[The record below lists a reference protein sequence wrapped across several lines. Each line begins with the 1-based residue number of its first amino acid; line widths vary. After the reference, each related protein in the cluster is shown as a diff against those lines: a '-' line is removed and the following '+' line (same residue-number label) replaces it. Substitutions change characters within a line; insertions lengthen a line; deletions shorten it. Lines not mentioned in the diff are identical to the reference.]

1 MRRGVRVLG
10 PSAALLTLVAIVLAS
25 GFLVGESSAEL
36 EAQVFTSRPY
46 RLRLVVPR
54 GWRATDQPSY
64 PGFLLWMLRNKPEG
78 QIVLTGQTLTRARYC
93 SWPAACRSSTDSLSA
108 KYACALREKLAAQ
121 KIQVGP
127 VQAGPKDNDAAGL
140 PSVWFE
146 YDDGKRF
153 LRQAVAV
160 ADDRTVTLVLSSPT
174 NDARATNVRP
184 FEQALRSLHTLT
196 ADESAQAAGT
206 DAGPVTSADAGT
218 LADAAASDVGHA
230 SFESAPAPMKLD
242 PVGPCPLR

>member
-1 MRRGVRVLG
+1 MAR
-10 PSAALLTLVAIVLAS
+10 ALRFVVPLALLVAIGVAS
-25 GFLVGESSAEL
+25 GFLVGESRADL

-64 PGFLLWMLRNKPEG
+64 PGLLLWMLRAQPEG
-78 QIVLTGQTLTRARYC
+78 QIVLTSEAFTRQRFC
-93 SWPAACRSSTDSLSA
+93 SWPVACRSSNESLSA
-108 KYACALREKLAAQ
+108 KYACALRQKLAAQ

-160 ADDRTVTLVLSSPT
+160 ADDRAVTLVLSSPS

-196 ADESAQAAGT
+196 ADETAAAAGN
-206 DAGPVTSADAGT
+206 DAGLPPADAGELVET
-218 LADAAASDVGHA
+218 AAIDAGAT
-230 SFESAPAPMKLD
+230 FESAPAPTKIE
-242 PVGPCPLR
+242 PVGPCPGR